1 MPLTP
6 LKGKRKRSKD
16 YLEFEKH
23 PAHQE
28 QEADPGPLAQLWARA
43 VEPATYPW
51 KPVSFWALAVTS
63 VCFAFL
69 MYLLKT
75 DLMGH
80 HSFWMRGLHR
90 VNLVFHEF
98 GHPAFSFF
106 GRTMGILGGTLGQLL
121 IPLIVTVAF
130 WRQRDSLGCAV
141 GGFWFFENFLDVAV
155 YMADAQVL
163 ILPLIGGL
171 GSEAHDW
178 RNLFVTFGV
187 LDKTLLIAGA
197 TNALGWI
204 GIFATWAWLS
214 WRWLCSK
221 ST

>member
-1 MPLTP
+1 MPLNP
-6 LKGKRKRSKD
+6 NKFNRRYSRDFREIARSQAPQN
-16 YLEFEKH
+16 LEE
-23 PAHQE
+23 
-28 QEADPGPLAQLWARA
+28 DPGLLGQLWARA
-43 VEPATYPW
+43 VEPASHPW
-51 KPVSFWALAVTS
+51 KPVSFPVLVATS

-75 DLMGH
+75 DVMGH

-106 GRTMGILGGTLGQLL
+106 GRTLNILGGTFGQLL

-130 WRQRDSLGCAV
+130 WRQRDALGFAV

-163 ILPLIGGL
+163 LLPLIGGL

-178 RNLFVTFGV
+178 RNLFTMWGV
-187 LDKTLLIAGA
+187 LDKTPIISST
-197 TNALGWI
+197 TNTLGWI
-204 GIFATWAWLS
+204 GLFSIWIWLG
-214 WRWLCSK
+214 WRWLCSEN
-221 ST
+221 T

>member
-1 MPLTP
+1 MPLIS
-6 LKGKRKRSKD
+6 KKNKRKFSRSSRR
-16 YLEFEKH
+16 FERNPVVPK
-23 PAHQE
+23 E
-28 QEADPGPLAQLWARA
+28 ESEAGFIAQLWVRA
-43 VEPATYPW
+43 MEPASRPW
-51 KPVSFWALAVTS
+51 KPVPFWALAVTS

-75 DLMGH
+75 DLLGH
-80 HSFWMRGLHR
+80 HSFWMRALHR

-106 GRTMGILGGTLGQLL
+106 GRTMSILGGTLGQLL
-121 IPLIVTVAF
+121 IPLVVMVAF
-130 WRQRDSLGCAV
+130 WRQRDTLGCAV

-178 RNLFVTFGV
+178 RNLFTLWNV
-187 LDKTLLIAGA
+187 LDKTPVIAG
-197 TNALGWI
+197 TTQTLGWL
-204 GIFATWAWLS
+204 GMSAVWAWLG

-221 ST
+221 NS

>member
-1 MPLTP
+1 MPLTSN
-6 LKGKRKRSKD
+6 KGKRKHSRD
-16 YLEFEKH
+16 YREFKKN
-23 PAHQE
+23 PDPQK
-28 QEADPGPLAQLWARA
+28 QEADPGLLAQLWATA
-43 VEPATYPW
+43 VEPASRPW
-51 KPVSFWALAVTS
+51 KPVPFWALAVTS

-98 GHPAFSFF
+98 GHPAFSYF
-106 GRTMGILGGTLGQLL
+106 GRTMNILGGTLAQLL

-130 WRQRDSLGCAV
+130 WRQRDALGYAV

-178 RNLFVTFGV
+178 RNLFMMWGV
-187 LDKTLLIAGA
+187 LGHTESIAG
-197 TNALGWI
+197 TTKALGWI
-204 GIFATWAWLS
+204 GLFSVWAWLCCS
-214 WRWLCSK
+214 WLCSNNN
-221 ST
+221 

>member
-6 LKGKRKRSKD
+6 NKDKRERSKG
-16 YLEFEKH
+16 YRPFKKRVVPEEI
-23 PAHQE
+23 E
-28 QEADPGPLAQLWARA
+28 IVPGPVAQLWARA
-43 VEPATYPW
+43 MEPASLPW
-51 KPVSFWALAVTS
+51 KPVPLWALAVTS
-63 VCFAFL
+63 ICFAFL

-75 DLMGH
+75 DLLGH
-80 HSFWMRGLHR
+80 HSFWMRALHR

-106 GRTMGILGGTLGQLL
+106 GRTMNILGGTLGQLM

-130 WRQRDSLGCAV
+130 WRQRDALGCAI

-163 ILPLIGGL
+163 LLPLIGGL
-171 GSEAHDW
+171 GDEAHDW
-178 RNLFVTFGV
+178 RNLFTIWGV
-187 LDKTLLIAGA
+187 LGKTEMIAGT
-197 TNALGWI
+197 TNTLGWI
-204 GIFATWAWLS
+204 GMFSAWLWLS

-221 ST
+221 NT

>member
-6 LKGKRKRSKD
+6 NKNRKKRSRD
-16 YLEFEKH
+16 FLEFED
-23 PAHQE
+23 
-28 QEADPGPLAQLWARA
+28 DPVPEKREVEPGRWAQLWARA
-43 VEPATYPW
+43 VEPASQPW
-51 KPVSFWALAVTS
+51 KPVPFWALAVTS

-80 HSFWMRGLHR
+80 HSFWMSGLHR

-106 GRTMGILGGTLGQLL
+106 GRTMNILGGTLGQLL
-121 IPLIVTVAF
+121 IPLVVTVAF
-130 WRQRDSLGCAV
+130 WRQRDALGSAV

-163 ILPLIGGL
+163 LLPLIGGL

-178 RNLFVTFGV
+178 RNLFTMWGV
-187 LDKTLLIAGA
+187 LGKTPMIAG
-197 TNALGWI
+197 TTETLGWL
-204 GIFATWAWLS
+204 GIVATWIWLS

-221 ST
+221 NN

>member
-1 MPLTP
+1 MPLISN
-6 LKGKRKRSKD
+6 KRKRNPSRDYRNSTRKPIVQKD
-16 YLEFEKH
+16 ES
-23 PAHQE
+23 
-28 QEADPGPLAQLWARA
+28 DPGLLSRLWAQM
-43 VEPATYPW
+43 VEPASHPW
-51 KPVSFWALAVTS
+51 KPVSFGSLAVTS

-106 GRTMGILGGTLGQLL
+106 GETMGILGGTFGQLL

-130 WRQRDSLGCAV
+130 WRQRDTIGCAV

-163 ILPLIGGL
+163 LLPLIGGL

-178 RNLFVTFGV
+178 RNLFTMWNV
-187 LDKTLLIAGA
+187 LDKTPVIAGA
-197 TNALGWI
+197 TQTFGWLGMFGVW
-204 GIFATWAWLS
+204 TWLG

-221 ST
+221 NT